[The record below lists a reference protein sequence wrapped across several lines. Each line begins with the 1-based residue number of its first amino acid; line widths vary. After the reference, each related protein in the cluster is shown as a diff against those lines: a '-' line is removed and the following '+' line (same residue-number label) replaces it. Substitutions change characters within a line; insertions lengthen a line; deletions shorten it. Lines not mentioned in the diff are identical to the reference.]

1 MADQKSAPWQE
12 KVVSPEKVLE
22 RIEPGMSIFLGTGMA
37 EPRTLVKHLMASA
50 QPNLQ
55 DLEMI
60 QLISLGDSLSI
71 DARYSKKYR
80 LKTFY
85 SGWLASESIREGRV
99 DLIPSRFSRIP
110 WLFKSGAIR
119 IDMAFIQITPP
130 DESGYASFGVGVDV
144 ARHAMEHAA
153 IVVGEINTQSPLT
166 LGDTL
171 VRAEEFDYL
180 VYATEPLIY
189 LDRWPVDEVY
199 DKLAANV
206 ASVVEEGS
214 CISFSIGPL
223 YEALGKHLARKRHLG
238 VHTPFLQMP

>member
-60 QLISLGDSLSI
+60 QLISLGDPLSI

-85 SGWLASESIREGRV
+85 
-99 DLIPSRFSRIP
+99 
-110 WLFKSGAIR
+110 
-119 IDMAFIQITPP
+119 
-130 DESGYASFGVGVDV
+130 
-144 ARHAMEHAA
+144 
-153 IVVGEINTQSPLT
+153 
-166 LGDTL
+166 
-171 VRAEEFDYL
+171 
-180 VYATEPLIY
+180 
-189 LDRWPVDEVY
+189 
-199 DKLAANV
+199 
-206 ASVVEEGS
+206 
-214 CISFSIGPL
+214 
-223 YEALGKHLARKRHLG
+223 
-238 VHTPFLQMP
+238 